1 MGAKRLYYEFSNLA
15 IMMNSSRLDLLSG
28 DFDAER
34 EKSRGSQECR
44 DGLYSESF
52 YQKAITSCLT
62 CRKSSLWANFIVKN
76 SRYGPT

>member
-1 MGAKRLYYEFSNLA
+1 MGAKRLYYEFSNFA

-44 DGLYSESF
+44 DGSTQNPF
-52 YQKAITSCLT
+52 T
-62 CRKSSLWANFIVKN
+62 RKLSLVA
-76 SRYGPT
+76 